1 MEIPT
6 NLVDW
11 APTLTN
17 TAAIGPLYFHDPD
30 SAQFPYRFY
39 RAVIPSVARTFPPV
53 TQ

>member
-17 TAAIGPLYFHDPD
+17 TAGIGPLYFHDPD
-30 SAQFPYRFY
+30 MTNFTQRFY
-39 RAVIPSVARTFPPV
+39 RAVTP
-53 TQ
+53 